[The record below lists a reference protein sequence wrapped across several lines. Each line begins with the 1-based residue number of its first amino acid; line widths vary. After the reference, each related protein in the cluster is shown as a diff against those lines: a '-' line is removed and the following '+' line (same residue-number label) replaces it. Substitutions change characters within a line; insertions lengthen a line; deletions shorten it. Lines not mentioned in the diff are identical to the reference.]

1 MSLSMDSDVRGAFFR
16 RVCSSAW
23 SWVGYV
29 LCGVCVVCCVCVMCI
44 VRVIWDKYVWGTNS
58 MSILRVGGERER
70 ERIRAI
76 QNRGFERFL
85 ISEKSISK

>member
-29 LCGVCVVCCVCVMCI
+29 LCVLCVVCCVCVVCVEWVVCI

-58 MSILRVGGERER
+58 MSILRVGRER

-76 QNRGFERFL
+76 
-85 ISEKSISK
+85 